1 MKKILMSFLMM
12 AMIAGCV
19 DVPVVEQPEKT
30 VEQEKPDETE
40 VIQIET
46 IEIEMPDD
54 ERLELDDL
62 GPLIIQIPTIIKDG
76 DDYDEF
82 NQSMQEEREKYL
94 GALRYNENDFL
105 IESYF
110 VNTKYFINNDV
121 LSISIKESHMGY
133 AAGRGAP
140 KYFSYNFDL
149 SKDIKLSPL
158 DLLDRYQLN
167 VQSAYEYLEN
177 ELQKQ
182 GYSCCSVNEGVDYE
196 DYVECY
202 DTDYFEGYSMNYSVI
217 IDENS
222 VLYVNDENELI
233 IILQINT
240 QSIPQFIEIKL
251 G

>member
-1 MKKILMSFLMM
+1 M
-12 AMIAGCV
+12 AIIAGCV
-19 DVPVVEQPEKT
+19 EAPMEAEKS
-30 VEQEKPDETE
+30 EESE

-46 IEIEMPDD
+46 IETEMPDD

-62 GPLIIQIPTIIKDG
+62 GPLIIQIPQIFKSG
-76 DDYDEF
+76 DDYDKF
-82 NQSMQEEREKYL
+82 NQSMQEVREKYL
-94 GALRYNENDFL
+94 GALRYDENDFL
-105 IESYF
+105 LESYF
-110 VNTKYFINNDV
+110 ATTKHFINNDV
-121 LSISIKESHMGY
+121 LSITIKERHMGY

-149 SKDIKLSPL
+149 SKDVRLSPL
-158 DLLDRYQLN
+158 DLLDRYNLD
-167 VQSAYEYLEN
+167 VQSVYEYLEN

-196 DYVECY
+196 VYVDCY
-202 DTDYFEGYSMNYSVI
+202 TTDYLEGYSMNYSVI

-240 QSIPQFIEIKL
+240 QSIPQFIESTL
-251 G
+251 S